1 MGDLWPAH
9 KIFIERPEHL
19 KLYCFILSKMML
31 IDKQKEQELQS
42 NFCNT
47 DDLFCF
53 FFSCFNLRYP
63 DLAIALFPAISEFTS

>member
-1 MGDLWPAH
+1 
-9 KIFIERPEHL
+9 
-19 KLYCFILSKMML
+19 ML

-53 FFSCFNLRYP
+53 FSVVSIWDIP
-63 DLAIALFPAISEFTS
+63 DLAIALFPAISEFTSWFVFCFVSDLY

>member
-31 IDKQKEQELQS
+31 IDKQKEQLQS

-53 FFSCFNLRYP
+53 FSVVS
-63 DLAIALFPAISEFTS
+63 I

>member
-53 FFSCFNLRYP
+53 FSVVS
-63 DLAIALFPAISEFTS
+63 I